1 MLFFVLVVILLFK
14 MVPWRSAEAGECL
27 RVPQAVTR
35 LVEKMCVS
43 GELHPD
49 VSYSAAAVRS
59 VLMNRQCVLSK
70 VY

>member
-35 LVEKMCVS
+35 LVEKMCVRRTS
-43 GELHPD
+43 SRRELQCRRRE
-49 VSYSAAAVRS
+49 VSVNESTV
-59 VLMNRQCVLSK
+59 CIK
-70 VY
+70 